1 MPIDYLAFA
10 FPDPTDGVYPSTCQL
25 LGPLIPRQSTSG
37 SGKLNRNLR
46 MALSAGDILGPYE
59 ILAPLGAGGMG
70 EVYRARDPRLG
81 RTVAIKVLPEALAK
95 DGRALER
102 FQREAR
108 AASALNHPNICT
120 IYDIGEH
127 QGRPFL
133 VMELLEGQ
141 TLTHHIAGRPRSTAE
156 ILELA
161 VPIADALDAAHA
173 KGIVHRDIKPAN
185 IFVTARQQPKI
196 LDFGLAK
203 VAEQPHPGDAA
214 TLSEALVT
222 SPGAIMGTWAYMS
235 PEQALAEPLDRRTD
249 LFSFGAVLY
258 EMATGTQPFRAQS
271 LAGIMDGILNR
282 APAPPSQL
290 NSTLPAELE
299 RIIGECLEKDRALRY
314 QHAAEIRADL
324 QRLRRDTGSEPAAP
338 PRVPARPIRVPARL
352 AMAVAVVVVALVGG
366 YLYFRRAPKL
376 ADKDTIVLADFRNT
390 TGDAVFDETLRQG
403 LAVQLG
409 QSPFLSLISDQR
421 IQQTLRLM
429 GRPAGARLTPE
440 LAREICERTGS
451 TAVLE
456 GSIATLGNQYVL
468 GLRAQ
473 NCRTGDLIDERQVQ
487 APKKEEVLTTLSQ
500 IAAKFRT
507 RAGESLATVE
517 KHSTPLPEA
526 TTSSLDA
533 LKAFSTAM
541 RVNYTAGVRSA
552 IPYFERSIALDP
564 QFALAHAQLGLS
576 YNVAG
581 ETELAAHSTTKA
593 YELRNRAS
601 DRERFFISLNYD
613 RNVTGNLERGFQTCE
628 LWQQTYPRDVNA
640 WSLCAGFTAHGT
652 GRYEKAIEWA
662 RKALDID
669 PGHSFGYS
677 IPARSNFYLGRWPE
691 ATRAMEQ
698 AAGRK
703 IDSPQFPVWR
713 YLIAYLDGDKTGME
727 RAVALAKGQPEKEE
741 SLSQVEAM
749 ALVQSGSLR
758 QARSTSRQAVEMA
771 RRAGRRETA
780 ATYEAG
786 VAVWEALYGN
796 APEARRIARSVLEA
810 SKGCEV
816 QYAAAL
822 ALGIA
827 RDIAQSEALAKD
839 LGTRFPEDIN
849 VQYQYLP
856 VLRAIFALSRR
867 EPGAAIEALQA
878 SRPYEL
884 AASRINFTYF
894 FGGLHSAYLRG
905 EAYLALGKG
914 AEAAAEFQK
923 LLEHRGIVG
932 PDPVG
937 VLAHLQLGRAYQVTG
952 DQVKAKGAYEAFLT
966 RWKDADPN
974 IPILQQARAEYSKLR

>member
-1 MPIDYLAFA
+1 
-10 FPDPTDGVYPSTCQL
+10 
-25 LGPLIPRQSTSG
+25 
-37 SGKLNRNLR
+37 
-46 MALSAGDILGPYE
+46 MALSAGDKLGPYE

-81 RTVAIKVLPEALAK
+81 RTVAIKVLPEQLAK

-133 VMELLEGQ
+133 VMELLDGQ
-141 TLTHHIAGRPRSTAE
+141 TLTHHIAGRPRSTEE
-156 ILELA
+156 ILELG
-161 VPIADALDAAHA
+161 VQIADALDAAHA

-203 VAEQPHPGDAA
+203 VAEQPPPEDAA

-249 LFSFGAVLY
+249 LFSFGVVLY
-258 EMATGTQPFRAQS
+258 EMATGTQPFRGQS
-271 LAGIMDGILNR
+271 LAGIVDGILNR
-282 APAPPSQL
+282 APSPPSQL

-299 RIIGECLEKDRALRY
+299 RIIGKCLEKDRELRY

-338 PRVPARPIRVPARL
+338 ARVPARQVRVPAL
-352 AMAVAVVVVALVGG
+352 LAVAVAVVVALVGG

-409 QSPFLSLISDQR
+409 QSPFLSLVSDQR
-421 IQQTLRLM
+421 MQQTLRLM
-429 GRPAGARLTPE
+429 GQPAGARLTPE

-473 NCRTGDLIDERQVQ
+473 NCRTGDLIDQEQ
-487 APKKEEVLTTLSQ
+487 AQAAKKEEVLTTLSQ

-517 KHSTPLPEA
+517 KHSTPLQEA
-526 TTSSLDA
+526 TTSSLEA

-552 IPYFERSIALDP
+552 IPDFQRAIALDP
-564 QFALAHAQLGLS
+564 QFALAHAQLGLG

-581 ETELAAHSTTKA
+581 ETELAAESTTKA
-593 YELRNRAS
+593 YELRARAS
-601 DRERFFISLNYD
+601 DRERFFISLTYD

-628 LWQQTYPRDVNA
+628 LWQRTYPRDVVA
-640 WSLCAGFTAHGT
+640 WSLCSGFTAHGT
-652 GRYEKAIEWA
+652 GRFEKAIEWA
-662 RKALDID
+662 RKSLEVD
-669 PGHSFGYS
+669 PEHIFGYS
-677 IPARSNFYLGRWPE
+677 NPVRSNFYLDRWPE
-691 ATRAMEQ
+691 ATRLMEQ
-698 AAGRK
+698 AAARK
-703 IDSPQFPVWR
+703 IDSPEFPAWR

-727 RAVALAKGQPEKEE
+727 RAVALAKGHPEKEE

-749 ALVQSGSLR
+749 ALAQSGSLR
-758 QARSTSRQAVEMA
+758 QARSTSRHAVEMA

-780 ATYEAG
+780 ATYEAS

-810 SKGCEV
+810 SKGREV
-816 QYAAAL
+816 QYSAAL
-822 ALGIA
+822 ALGLA
-827 RDIAQSEALAKD
+827 GDIAPSEALAKD
-839 LGTRFPEDIN
+839 LGTRFPEDLS
-849 VQYQYLP
+849 VQYHYLP
-856 VLRAIFALSRR
+856 VLRAIFSLSRR
-867 EPGAAIEALQA
+867 QPEAAIEALQA
-878 SRPYEL
+878 ARPYEL
-884 AASRINFTYF
+884 APSRINFSAR

-905 EAYLALGKG
+905 EAYQALGKG

-923 LLEHRGIVG
+923 LLDHRGIVG

-937 VLAHLQLGRAYQVTG
+937 VLAHLQLGRTYQATG
-952 DQVKAKGAYEAFLT
+952 DRVKAKGAYEAFLT

-974 IPILQQARAEYSKLR
+974 IPILRQARAEYSKLR

>member
-1 MPIDYLAFA
+1 
-10 FPDPTDGVYPSTCQL
+10 
-25 LGPLIPRQSTSG
+25 
-37 SGKLNRNLR
+37 
-46 MALSAGDILGPYE
+46 MALSAGDKLGPYE
-59 ILAPLGAGGMG
+59 ILVLLGAGGMG

-81 RTVAIKVLPEALAK
+81 RTVAIKVLPEELAK
-95 DGRALER
+95 DGPALER

-127 QGRPFL
+127 QERPFL

-141 TLTHHIAGRPRSTAE
+141 TLTHRIAERPLSAEE
-156 ILELA
+156 ILELG
-161 VPIADALDAAHA
+161 VQIADALDAAHA

-203 VAEQPHPGDAA
+203 VAEQPHPEDAA

-222 SPGAIMGTWAYMS
+222 RPGAIMGTWAYMS
-235 PEQALAEPLDRRTD
+235 PEQALAKPLDRRTD

-258 EMATGTQPFRAQS
+258 EMATGTQPFRGQS
-271 LAGIMDGILNR
+271 WAGIVDGILNR
-282 APAPPSQL
+282 APPPPSQL

-299 RIIGECLEKDRALRY
+299 RIIGKCLEKDRELRY
-314 QHAAEIRADL
+314 QHAAEIRADFE
-324 QRLRRDTGSEPAAP
+324 RLLRDAGSAPAAP
-338 PRVPARPIRVPARL
+338 ATVLARRSRVSASLVV
-352 AMAVAVVVVALVGG
+352 AVAVLAALVGG
-366 YLYFRRAPKL
+366 YHYFRRAPKL
-376 ADKDTIVLADFRNT
+376 ADRDTIVLADFRNT

-409 QSPFLSLISDQR
+409 QSPFLSLVSDQR
-421 IQQTLRLM
+421 IQATLRLM
-429 GRPAGARLTPE
+429 RQPAGARLTPE

-468 GLRAQ
+468 GLRVQ
-473 NCRTGDLIDERQVQ
+473 NCRTGELIDEEQ
-487 APKKEEVLTTLSQ
+487 AQAEKKEEVLSTLSE

-507 RAGESLATVE
+507 RAGESLASVE
-517 KHSTPLPEA
+517 KHSTPLQEA
-526 TTSSLDA
+526 TTSSLEA

-541 RVNYTAGVRSA
+541 RVNYTTGVRSA
-552 IPYFERSIALDP
+552 IPHFQRAIALDP
-564 QFALAHAQLGLS
+564 QFALAHAHLGLV

-581 ETELAAHSTTKA
+581 ESELAAQSTTKA
-593 YELRNRAS
+593 YELRDRAS
-601 DRERFFISLNYD
+601 DREGFFISLNYD
-613 RNVTGNLERGFQTCE
+613 RNVTGNLERGFRTCE

-640 WSLCAGFTAHGT
+640 WSLCAGFTTHGT
-652 GRYEKAIEWA
+652 GRFEKVIEWA
-662 RKALDID
+662 RKSLDLN
-669 PGHSFGYS
+669 PEHSFGYS
-677 IPARSNFYLGRWPE
+677 NQVRSNFYLDRWPE
-691 ATRAMEQ
+691 ATRVMEQ

-703 IDSPQFPVWR
+703 IDSPEFPVWR

-741 SLSQVEAM
+741 MLSQVEAM
-749 ALVQSGSLR
+749 ALAQSGWLR
-758 QARSTSRQAVEMA
+758 QARSRSRYAVEMA

-796 APEARRIARSVLEA
+796 APQARRIALGVLEA
-810 SKGCEV
+810 SKGREV

-822 ALGIA
+822 ALGLAGDIA
-827 RDIAQSEALAKD
+827 RSEALAKD
-839 LGTRFPEDIN
+839 LGKHFPEDTC

-856 VLRAIFALSRR
+856 VLQAIFALSRR
-867 EPGAAIEALQA
+867 QPEAAIEALQA
-878 SRPYEL
+878 ARSYEL
-884 AASRINFTYF
+884 AASRINFSAR
-894 FGGLHSAYLRG
+894 FGGLHSYYLRG

-914 AEAAAEFQK
+914 AEAAAEFRK
-923 LLEHRGIVG
+923 LLEHRGLVG

-937 VLAHLQLGRAYQVTG
+937 ALAHLQLGRAYQSTG
-952 DQVKAKGAYEAFLT
+952 DRVKAKGAYEAFLV
-966 RWKDADPN
+966 RWKDADPG